1 MNNIEFITSNA
12 ITEYYKNRTPLRD
25 SEKFKLGYEYLID
38 DIINQNQ
45 VLKSKSL
52 ENIALNRT
60 VPNDFHAFGKFGHS
74 FFVTKNRAV
83 ILQER
88 ITTFTE
94 KSQEN
99 NVKMRKY
106 IGLSKNEFK
115 VLDKKIEDFKKD
127 PLIKKTITDLK
138 EKIRLFDESSKQFEE
153 IRMNLQIDERTQLIK
168 DRSNSLIVNPNI
180 DSNAYFSPL
189 ISIIDKF
196 KDLNLLG
203 QTSIVDLDYC
213 IQKMQEIH
221 ELSID
226 LFLKA
231 RATGYKHNSNDAYH
245 DEVMTKRKSA
255 LTFLNT
261 DVDLKHQP
269 VNIKE
274 LDNLIYKRYMV
285 FQDHSILFERNDG
298 SFKQI
303 NTKKDFITVR
313 NEILDEALGV
323 IFKKYPTFKKEFF
336 KIGTTIDAAAI
347 KPFFTSIDT
356 FKNNLTV
363 LRLNNFDYFECY
375 NNKKSDETLS
385 HFLTAEKVDDEMNR
399 IVQDHKVKK
408 FAHSIT
414 SRKYEHLYDETTYL
428 LMKDLYDLNVDKS
441 MLQKFIG
448 VKIAAFYNPE
458 DFNKTLSKFLAAYN
472 GFEPHIILEKA
483 TECGANVI
491 HSTDDKIILEI
502 DSFEKSKNLGS
513 SSWCITREP
522 HYFEGYVKNGEKQY
536 FIYDFT
542 KRYIDNSS
550 MIGITL
556 DKGHYATAHYKNDEQ
571 ISERS
576 SHFLENLNIIQ
587 LADVSQEVK
596 SVKKFKV

>member
-1 MNNIEFITSNA
+1 MNNIEFITSNE

-38 DIINQNQ
+38 DIKNQNQ
-45 VLKSKSL
+45 ILKSKSL

-60 VPNDFHAFGKFGHS
+60 VPNDFHAFRKFGQS

-99 NVKMRKY
+99 SVRMRKY

-127 PLIKKTITDLK
+127 PLIKKTIADLK

-153 IRMNLQIDERTQLIK
+153 IQMNLQIDERTQLIK
-168 DRSNSLIVNPNI
+168 DRNNNLIVNPNI

-189 ISIIDKF
+189 ISILNNF
-196 KDLNLLG
+196 KVLNLLG
-203 QTSIVDLDYC
+203 QTSIIDLDYC
-213 IQKMQEIH
+213 IQKMEEIH
-221 ELSID
+221 DISID

-231 RATGYKHNSNDAYH
+231 RANGYTHNSNDAYH
-245 DEVMTKRKSA
+245 DTVMTKRKSA

-375 NNKKSDETLS
+375 NNKKADETLS

-414 SRKYEHLYDETTYL
+414 SRKYEHLYDSMTYE
-428 LMKDLYDLNVDKS
+428 LMKALYDLDIDTSK
-441 MLQKFIG
+441 LQNFIG
-448 VKIAAFYNPE
+448 KKLAVYTMPE
-458 DFNKTLSKFLAAYN
+458 ELNESLSKFLSSIN
-472 GFEPHIILEKA
+472 GFEPDIILDKA
-483 TECGANVI
+483 QSVGAKVI
-491 HSTDDKIILEI
+491 HNESEKIILEI
-502 DSFEKSKNLGS
+502 DTFNQSQTLGS
-513 SSWCITREP
+513 PSWCIVREE
-522 HYFEGYVKNGEKQY
+522 HYFKSYTKDNQKQY
-536 FIYDFT
+536 FVYDFNE
-542 KRYIDNSS
+542 KYISNNSL
-550 MIGITL
+550 IGITL
-556 DKGHYATAHYKNDEQ
+556 NDSEYVTAHLKNDDQAEAT
-571 ISERS
+571 SAPVVS
-576 SHFLENLNIIQ
+576 NIAVIQ
-587 LADVSQEVK
+587 QYQDSLKIKQN
-596 SVKKFKV
+596 KKLKI

>member
-1 MNNIEFITSNA
+1 MNNIEFITSSD
-12 ITEYYKNRTPLRD
+12 IIEYYKNRTPLRD
-25 SEKFKLGYEYLID
+25 SDKFKLGYEYLIE

-45 VLKSKSL
+45 VLKTKSI
-52 ENIALNRT
+52 EKIALNRI
-60 VPNDFHAFGKFGHS
+60 VPIDFHAFGKFGHS
-74 FFVTKNRAV
+74 FSVTKNRAV

-94 KSQEN
+94 KAKEN
-99 NVKMRKY
+99 TVKMRKY

-115 VLDKKIEDFKKD
+115 LLDDKIENFKKD
-127 PLIKKTITDLK
+127 PLIKKVIADLK
-138 EKIRLFDESSKQFEE
+138 DKIRLFDESSKSFEE
-153 IRMNLQIDERTQLIK
+153 IRMNLQIYERTQLMK
-168 DRSNSLIVNPNI
+168 DRNNTLIVNTNI

-189 ISIIDKF
+189 VSIIDKF
-196 KDLNLLG
+196 NELNLLG
-203 QTSIVDLDYC
+203 QTPIIDLDYC

-231 RATGYKHNSNDAYH
+231 RSNGYKHNLNDAYH
-245 DEVMTKRKSA
+245 DEVITKRKSA

-261 DVDLKHQP
+261 TGDLKHQP

-285 FQDHSILFERNDG
+285 FQDHSILFERIDG

-336 KIGTTIDAAAI
+336 KIGTTIEAAAI
-347 KPFFTSIDT
+347 RPFFTSIDT

-414 SRKYEHLYDETTYL
+414 SKKYEHLYDETTYL
-428 LMKDLYDLNVDKS
+428 LMKELYDLNIEKS
-441 MLQKFIG
+441 TLQKFIG
-448 VKIAAFYNPE
+448 VKIAAFHKPE
-458 DFNKTLSKFLAAYN
+458 EFNKTLSKFLSAYN
-472 GFEPHIILEKA
+472 GFEPHIIIEKA
-483 TECGANVI
+483 TECGASII

-502 DSFEKSKNLGS
+502 DSFDKSKHLGS

-556 DKGHYATAHYKNDEQ
+556 DKGNYSTAHYKNDEQ

-576 SHFLENLNIIQ
+576 SHFLENLNIIK
-587 LADVSQEVK
+587 LANVSLEEK
-596 SVKKFKV
+596 SVKKFKI